1 MCQIDFAASLKQQV
15 LRQHDCELR
24 SERGRPVAGH
34 IFVLGKATADDEKKR
49 SGKVK
54 WILHPGNY
62 LMS

>member
-1 MCQIDFAASLKQQV
+1 
-15 LRQHDCELR
+15 
-24 SERGRPVAGH
+24 VAGH